1 MNVCSTQLTSF
12 DASNYSH
19 CQGVNFKWCPLS
31 HHSTG
36 SSRYLGFCKVRKK
49 LLMSKMTQPSHP
61 SFPPLPSL
69 ALPPTP
75 QIPPLLPPYPQI
87 TSLPLLPFPPYSS
100 NPTPPPSLP
109 PKSHSSPLLPF
120 PPYPS
125 NHTPPLSCPSLPTPQ
140 ITLLPS
146 LALPFLLL
154 KSHSSPL
161 LPFPP
166 YPSNNT
172 PPLFSF
178 PIPWIFFYRFT
189 ADEALST
196 QVNVFEESL
205 AEDNQLMEMPGAVDI
220 NNHEDMFRV
229 VFEKA
234 SDSY

>member
-1 MNVCSTQLTSF
+1 MNVCSTRLTSF

-69 ALPPTP
+69 AFT
-75 QIPPLLPPYPQI
+75 PYP
-87 TSLPLLPFPPYSS
+87 S

-109 PKSHSSPLLPF
+109 PNHIPPSLALPSLLLKSHPSSLPTPQITLLPSLALPSLPLKSHSSPLLPF

-146 LALPFLLL
+146 LALSSLPL
-154 KSHSSPL
+154 K
-161 LPFPP
+161 
-166 YPSNNT
+166 
-172 PPLFSF
+172 
-178 PIPWIFFYRFT
+178 
-189 ADEALST
+189 
-196 QVNVFEESL
+196 
-205 AEDNQLMEMPGAVDI
+205 
-220 NNHEDMFRV
+220 
-229 VFEKA
+229 
-234 SDSY
+234 